1 MESFELCKR
10 LKALRTE
17 RNLKQLDVAKA
28 IHVVPAAISNY
39 ETGKNQPLYPVLIE
53 LADFYN
59 VSTDYLLGRT
69 KIRTSPKMLE
79 QKLKTTGEPLDIDS
93 IFSLTEE
100 QKAYLSDTIRLLK
113 NQEK

>member
-1 MESFELCKR
+1 MENYELGKI
-10 LKALRTE
+10 LQQLRNE
-17 RNLKQLDVAKA
+17 RNLKQQDVANA

-39 ETGKNQPLYPVLIE
+39 ETGKNQPLYPILIE
-53 LADFYN
+53 LANFYN

-79 QKLKTTGEPLDIDS
+79 LKLKTSGEPLDLDA
-93 IFSLTEE
+93 IFSLSEE
-100 QKAYLSDTIRLLK
+100 QKAYLSNTIRLLK